1 MFSTVGCS
9 NVKPLLRIVP
19 ALALAIS
26 LVTPISAQE
35 RTRPLPV
42 ITDTVRAHQLFV
54 SNRWEDHPDSNYE
67 RAIQGKRITDSIYSA
82 VTEGVVDYQK
92 ITYRSSVGDMD
103 IPAYVYQPLEKRGPG
118 GHPAMIWVHGGVH
131 GNWGTSMWPF
141 VREAVERGYVIIA
154 PEYRG
159 STGYG
164 VEPPPCGPGPG
175 RDHGMEPRWVHHHP
189 RHHAG

>member
-1 MFSTVGCS
+1 MSTS
-9 NVKPLLRIVP
+9 SRFPSIYRPLL
-19 ALALAIS
+19 S
-26 LVTPISAQE
+26 LSLLYLVAFPIQAQQTQE
-35 RTRPLPV
+35 RQRLQQQV
-42 ITDTVRAHQLFV
+42 QMDSARMELLYV
-54 SNRWEDHPDSNYE
+54 SNRWEDHPISDYE
-67 RAIQGKRITDSIYSA
+67 RAMEGKARTDSIYAA
-82 VTEGVVDYQK
+82 VTQGVVDYQK
-92 ITYRSSVGDMD
+92 ITYRSRIGDMD

-164 VEPPPCGPGPG
+164 PE
-175 RDHGMEPRWVHHHP
+175 HHN
-189 RHHAG
+189 AIDYGAYEVDAAAL